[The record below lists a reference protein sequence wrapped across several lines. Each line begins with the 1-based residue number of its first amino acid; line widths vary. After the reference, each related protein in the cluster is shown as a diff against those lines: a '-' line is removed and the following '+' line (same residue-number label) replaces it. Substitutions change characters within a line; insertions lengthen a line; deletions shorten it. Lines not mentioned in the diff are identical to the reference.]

1 MGSWSSSFLFLGPY
15 SYLGAIVANITT
27 HLGPEFYSGVVFL
40 GSTPFRSWGMGIMS
54 PWLAG
59 MFPRVLSNEL
69 TDLCSTA
76 REFTEAL
83 TFRPNEVHP
92 GTKFAWIGAYTSQH
106 PVARTN
112 YINQAQDE
120 DALKAAAGKVPV
132 LVLLGKEDI

>member
-1 MGSWSSSFLFLGPY
+1 M
-15 SYLGAIVANITT
+15 
-27 HLGPEFYSGVVFL
+27 E
-40 GSTPFRSWGMGIMS
+40 IMS

-76 REFTEAL
+76 REFTEAF

-132 LVLLGKEDI
+132 LVLLGKENI